1 MTQGKRSK
9 VKNVGL
15 EFGQTIVYSAYYEKK
30 RNTIEARKTFY
41 VNNLLLLHAP
51 YIVFLISTTDKPSFR
66 NLCLTRL
73 SSFFLY

>member
-15 EFGQTIVYSAYYEKK
+15 EFGQTIVY
-30 RNTIEARKTFY
+30 R
-41 VNNLLLLHAP
+41 NNLLLLHRP
-51 YIVFLISTTDKPSFR
+51 YPVFLISTTDKPSFR
-66 NLCLTRL
+66 NVCLTRL